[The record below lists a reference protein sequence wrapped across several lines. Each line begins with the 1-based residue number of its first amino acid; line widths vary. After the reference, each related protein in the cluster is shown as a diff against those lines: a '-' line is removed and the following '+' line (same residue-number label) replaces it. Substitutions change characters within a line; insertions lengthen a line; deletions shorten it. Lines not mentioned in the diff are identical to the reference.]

1 MAMSNIPRILARAP
15 FAHTSKR
22 HIVSK
27 ALQATLGPKPSKPA
41 PFPYKEKKYTL
52 LRSMID
58 KTTTRFD
65 ENTKLIVLE
74 GSVGV
79 GE

>member
-22 HIVSK
+22 HIITK
-27 ALQATLGPKPSKPA
+27 AMQATMGPKPSKPA
-41 PFPYKEKKYTL
+41 PFPYKEKEYTL
-52 LRSMID
+52 LRSLID
-58 KTTTRFD
+58 KTTDRFD
-65 ENTKLIVLE
+65 ENTKLIVVE
-74 GSVGV
+74 GNVGV